1 MECLDVV
8 LDAVAKLDIIP
19 PEAEGDLTN
28 RPASVVDNTESA
40 VHIFI
45 KNAIHIKL
53 LKQTVGPTR
62 AREVQ
67 ELLAKYNALAAKHGA
82 EILRRNDAPAAARH
96 VLWRCL
102 SLRDNELAARTLR
115 FVYRARTR
123 LPVTFCDVV
132 CSRCPR

>member
-1 MECLDVV
+1 MPDRFASSGPLDRGRLNYCRLTDIKEYGFLYALAHSVYSCNWEVPYEELNLSNNNLDVV

-53 LKQTVGPTR
+53 LK
-62 AREVQ
+62 
-67 ELLAKYNALAAKHGA
+67 
-82 EILRRNDAPAAARH
+82 
-96 VLWRCL
+96 
-102 SLRDNELAARTLR
+102 
-115 FVYRARTR
+115 
-123 LPVTFCDVV
+123 
-132 CSRCPR
+132 